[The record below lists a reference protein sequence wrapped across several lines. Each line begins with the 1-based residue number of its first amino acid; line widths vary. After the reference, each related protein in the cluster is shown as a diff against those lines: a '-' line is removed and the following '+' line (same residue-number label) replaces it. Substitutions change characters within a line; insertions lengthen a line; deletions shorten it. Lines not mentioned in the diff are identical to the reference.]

1 MGAQG
6 RSRFTKAADLAV
18 GSPSPFLF
26 PTLPITPFDKSL
38 ILCYYLIQMK
48 YLVIVLV
55 FTLMPM
61 CLFAAATLPFFDDFS
76 TDQGWV
82 YDTEW
87 QRGGATVS
95 SGQQSG
101 YPDPASD
108 HSPSGDNYLAGA
120 AIGANVSFSPHDF
133 YYLTSPV
140 LDAGSVTALQLSFWH
155 WLNSDFP
162 PYMESVVEVF
172 DGNSWVRVYNNVAG
186 VAENEWVESVYDVSA
201 YANANFQVRFGHRVG
216 NEDVYRVSG
225 WNVDDVLVGDPSSW
239 TATET
244 PTAIDTPTETPTPT
258 ETATPTVTPTT
269 CITAVPFS
277 DGFETAGL
285 ECQWTTSSTNEGRI
299 RVTGFYGPAAGSYHL
314 LLDDAVDDPIVS
326 LNEAVLHL
334 NLTGVSNRRLRFKV
348 REYDDTD
355 NVLPSSFSGSA
366 IGDGIAISEDGVL
379 WYTLVSLGA
388 SWSYLA
394 YDLDLEAPMAA
405 AGFSDYSHIRIKFQ
419 QFGDGPIPQDGF
431 AYDEI
436 EVVSVVVAPTATPTV
451 TPTACL
457 IQPPFYDGFETGALS
472 CFWTVSSERDGRI
485 RVSGEQTPAN
495 GFYHLLMDDAALDSA
510 FSLNELV
517 LHIDISGESNLRLEF
532 DLKGFSDERHLLP
545 ASFSGSANGDGVAI
559 SEDGVNWYTISSFNA
574 SAEYTHRNYD
584 LDAAV
589 SAAGLVALAHLR
601 VKFQQYDDYPMVADG
616 LAFDNIQVAAAGFA
630 PSPTPTPYYTPTPP
644 AALSSY
650 VYPQPAARQLRIVYA
665 LPEAANTVI
674 YIYNFS
680 GVLVA
685 ELEHQGEAGG
695 TNQVKLSLTGFAPGV
710 YYYVVRGRGVTGRK
724 IVVGPHKFLVV
735 K

>member
-1 MGAQG
+1 
-6 RSRFTKAADLAV
+6 
-18 GSPSPFLF
+18 
-26 PTLPITPFDKSL
+26 
-38 ILCYYLIQMK
+38 
-48 YLVIVLV
+48 
-55 FTLMPM
+55 MPM
-61 CLFAAATLPFFDDFS
+61 RLLAAATLPFFDDFS

-201 YANANFQVRFGHRVG
+201 YANENFRVRFGHGVG
-216 NEDVYRVSG
+216 NENVYWVSG
-225 WNVDDVLVGDPSSW
+225 WNLDDVLVGDPDSW

-244 PTAIDTPTETPTPT
+244 PTETDTPTETPTST
-258 ETATPTVTPTT
+258 ETATPTATPTT
-269 CITAVPFS
+269 CIATVPFL

-285 ECQWTTSSTNEGRI
+285 ECQWTTNSTNEGRI
-299 RVTGFYGPAAGSYHL
+299 RVSGFYVPAAGSYHL
-314 LLDDAVDDPIVS
+314 LLDDAVNNSIFS
-326 LNEAVLHL
+326 LNEAVLHV
-334 NLTGVSNRRLRFKV
+334 NLTGVSDRRLRFKV

-355 NVLPSSFSGSA
+355 NTMPVSFVGSA
-366 IGDGIAISEDGVL
+366 NGDGVAISEDGVT

-388 SWSYLA
+388 SWSYA
-394 YDLDLEAPMAA
+394 PYDLDLEAAMAS

-419 QFGDGPIPQDGF
+419 QFDDGPIPQDGF
-431 AYDEI
+431 AYDDIEI
-436 EVVSVVVAPTATPTV
+436 VSVVVAPTATPTV
-451 TPTACL
+451 TPTACVAVL
-457 IQPPFYDGFETGALS
+457 PFYDGFESGALS
-472 CFWTVSSERDGRI
+472 CCWTASSDHDGRI
-485 RVSGEQTPAN
+485 RVSGDQGPAS
-495 GFYHLLMDDAALDSA
+495 GLYHLLMDDAASDTA

-517 LHIDISGESNLRLEF
+517 LHIDISGQSNLRLEF
-532 DLKGFSDERHLLP
+532 DLKDFSDERHLLP
-545 ASFSGSANGDGVAI
+545 PSFIGSVNGDGVAI
-559 SEDGVNWYTISSFNA
+559 SEDGVNWYTISSFN
-574 SAEYTHRNYD
+574 SSTNYTHRDYD

-589 SAAGLVALAHLR
+589 SVAGLTLLDHLR
-601 VKFQQYDDYPMVADG
+601 IKFQQYDDYSIVSDG
-616 LAFDNIQVAAAGFA
+616 MAFDNIQVASAGFA
-630 PSPTPTPYYTPTPP
+630 PSPTSTPYYTPTPP

-650 VYPQPAARQLRIVYA
+650 VYPQPATSQLCIVYA
-665 LPEAANTVI
+665 LPETANTI
-674 YIYNFS
+674 TYIYNFS
-680 GVLVA
+680 GALVA
-685 ELEHQGEAGG
+685 EFEDQGKVGG
-695 TNQVKLSLTGFAPGV
+695 ANRVELDLVGFAPGV
-710 YYYVVRGRGVTGRK
+710 YYYVIRGRGVTGRK
-724 IVVGPHKFLVV
+724 IAVGPHKFLVV